1 MWALNVIATIKRG
14 RARFDY
20 RGSSTKGDGETKVG
34 VEKEGVMRRGKL
46 AAPRSAEADKPLLP

>member
-34 VEKEGVMRRGKL
+34 VEKEGVMR
-46 AAPRSAEADKPLLP
+46 